1 MTWKF
6 ALLPILLLAILLIG
20 AAVAVVLLLAHP
32 KTRATTA
39 TLLLAFGLVVVLLVG
54 GLFSIR
60 VIGTS
65 TPVQVIGEPEAHVVL
80 DAPSSVTAT
89 PGATSPQSEDEL
101 SRAVATKTVG
111 VLEAIAGALG
121 RALTEEGEVAVVQE
135 ATIEP
140 AVAKPETRPAWVD
153 APPQSVDDAYQM
165 SITVG
170 PYTTR
175 AECDAKLPEALQEA
189 LGRYVDICLGDEP
202 PVGVR
207 LPPDELRDRL
217 IKDRWEET
225 RQYSVGPMTQLHV
238 LLLFDREVKDR
249 VLEQHRRAMVTG
261 RLGATAAWAAI
272 GLILLATV
280 FAYLKVDLATSG
292 AYRGR
297 LRFATATIILA
308 LVIVVVAMIA

>member
-189 LGRYVDICLGDEP
+189 LDRYVDMCLAGEP
-202 PVGVR
+202 LVAVR

-217 IKDRWEET
+217 VKDQWEET

-238 LLLFDREVKDR
+238 LLEFDRKFKER
-249 VLEQHRRAMVTG
+249 VLDQRHRAIVASRLRTTAM
-261 RLGATAAWAAI
+261 WAAV
-272 GLILLATV
+272 GLILLTTV
-280 FAYLKVDLATSG
+280 FAYLKADLATEG
-292 AYRGR
+292 VYRGR
-297 LRFATATIILA
+297 LRLATTMVILA
-308 LVIVVVAMIA
+308 LAAAIVAMIA